1 MSVSSLPHPDFLQL
15 LKTYQNV
22 ATLALKTQ
30 NMMNESPS
38 DKEWRFPLQY
48 LIYKLTQNLQIEL
61 LTVVQRLCGVKFIHK
76 VTL

>member
-1 MSVSSLPHPDFLQL
+1 
-15 LKTYQNV
+15 
-22 ATLALKTQ
+22 
-30 NMMNESPS
+30 MNESLS

>member
-1 MSVSSLPHPDFLQL
+1 
-15 LKTYQNV
+15 
-22 ATLALKTQ
+22 
-30 NMMNESPS
+30 MNESLS
-38 DKEWRFPLQY
+38 DKEWRFPLRY